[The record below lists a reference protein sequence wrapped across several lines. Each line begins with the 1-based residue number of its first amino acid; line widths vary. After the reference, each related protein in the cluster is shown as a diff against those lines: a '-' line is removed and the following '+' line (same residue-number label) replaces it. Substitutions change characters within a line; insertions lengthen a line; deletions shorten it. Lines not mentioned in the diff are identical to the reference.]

1 MALAPLWE
9 KPALLVRGY
18 IIKHAACVHLDE
30 TLVIIAGKIGYAWL
44 VCWGPAAFVVAG
56 SGAVPDVFS
65 GMRDIPSVTDGYA
78 AYAYL
83 PEQSCLIHMLRRA
96 EKCAVRSGKG
106 PDLIPCLPLLGMHS
120 RVKRTETAPPG
131 PRRNRRGRCG
141 RSPTCTGRATRSAP
155 PWPTR
160 RRPYS

>member
-1 MALAPLWE
+1 M
-9 KPALLVRGY
+9 
-18 IIKHAACVHLDE
+18 HLDE
-30 TLVIIAGKIGYAWL
+30 TFVIIAGKIGYAWL

-96 EKCAVRSGKG
+96 EKWPCG
-106 PDLIPCLPLLGMHS
+106 P
-120 RVKRTETAPPG
+120 A
-131 PRRNRRGRCG
+131 RGR
-141 RSPTCTGRATRSAP
+141 T
-155 PWPTR
+155 
-160 RRPYS
+160 

>member
-1 MALAPLWE
+1 M
-9 KPALLVRGY
+9 
-18 IIKHAACVHLDE
+18 
-30 TLVIIAGKIGYAWL
+30 
-44 VCWGPAAFVVAG
+44 AG

-83 PEQSCLIHMLRRA
+83 PAQSCLIHMLRRA

-131 PRRNRRGRCG
+131 PRRNRMRRCG
-141 RSPTCTGRATRSAP
+141 RSPTRTGAFRTAENLGVRPSAVARMTARGPGWDMSARADGPGPPLGAQARQPFRAP
-155 PWPTR
+155 REAGPE
-160 RRPYS
+160 RPGHGL